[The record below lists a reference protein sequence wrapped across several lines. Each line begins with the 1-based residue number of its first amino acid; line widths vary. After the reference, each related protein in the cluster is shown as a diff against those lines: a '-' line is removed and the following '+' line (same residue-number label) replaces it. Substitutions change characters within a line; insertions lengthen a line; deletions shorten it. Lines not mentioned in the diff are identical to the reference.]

1 MTEKSPMEELK
12 SEIAECKSELQKLEA
27 RAQEAEGTEKAA
39 YEEQISSFQKRLI
52 DVQDQLLEMSVD
64 RQGWDKEIRQGA
76 GGAWNRLKK
85 GLKNAKTE
93 FKKGYDEGLEK

>member
-12 SEIAECKSELQKLEA
+12 SEIAECKSALQKLEA
-27 RAQEAEGTEKAA
+27 RAQAAEGTEKAA
-39 YEEQISSFQKRLI
+39 YEEQISSFRKRLI

-85 GLKNAKTE
+85 GLKDAKTE